1 MLILAKR
8 SPTYLIFFISL
19 FESMNLVPRFEWSSL
34 FADYSA
40 SFWMVN
46 FWQKIAGALRQAQDK
61 LLAD

>member
-8 SPTYLIFFISL
+8 SPTDLIFFISL

-34 FADYSA
+34 FADYSV
-40 SFWMVN
+40 SFWIVN
-46 FWQKIAGALRQAQDK
+46 FWQKIARALRQAQDK